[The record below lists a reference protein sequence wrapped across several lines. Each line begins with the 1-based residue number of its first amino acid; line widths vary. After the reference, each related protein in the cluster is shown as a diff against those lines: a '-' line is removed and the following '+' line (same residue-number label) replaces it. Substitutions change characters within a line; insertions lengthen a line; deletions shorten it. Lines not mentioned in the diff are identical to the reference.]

1 MIEEAKYEII
11 FLKWRDPFGA
21 DTERHEFNVP
31 YSEDDEDDEQV
42 TMEEKKTLMEDM
54 LPKRATPFLATSI
67 GMIPLTEYTD
77 PGKIFNFWVGHSNF
91 NLTEPVCKAI
101 AEVDGVETLN
111 ILTRYRFRI
120 GLGHMFTKDGKD
132 GDALR
137 AIRKAAIDAMR
148 RSNVYK
154 NIS

>member
-1 MIEEAKYEII
+1 MIEEAKYDII
-11 FLKWRDPFGA
+11 FLKWRDPFGG
-21 DTERHEFNVP
+21 DTERHELSVP
-31 YSEDDEDDEQV
+31 YSEDEDEEEV
-42 TMEEKKTLMEDM
+42 THEEKKTLMEDM
-54 LPKRATPFLATSI
+54 LPKRPTPFLATSI

-91 NLTEPVCKAI
+91 NLTEKVCNAI
-101 AEVDGVETLN
+101 ARVDGVETLN
-111 ILTRYRFRI
+111 LLTRYRFRI

-148 RSNVYK
+148 LSNVYRHV
-154 NIS
+154 S